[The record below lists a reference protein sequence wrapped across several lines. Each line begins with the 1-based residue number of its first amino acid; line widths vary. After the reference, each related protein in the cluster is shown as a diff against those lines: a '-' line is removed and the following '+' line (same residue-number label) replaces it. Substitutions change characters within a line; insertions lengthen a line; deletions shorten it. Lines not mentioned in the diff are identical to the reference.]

1 MYMKAFLLTY
11 RSFATPEQL
20 LCKLIERYHVP
31 AREEQNR
38 TKIQLRV
45 CNTVKVRHTQ
55 GERIC
60 RQRQDERFLTLAPRH
75 SIGSRIAR
83 RTSTTISHNRSWTL
97 SMIH

>member
-55 GERIC
+55 ASASAGSAKMNGSSLSR
-60 RQRQDERFLTLAPRH
+60 LATVLDRE
-75 SIGSRIAR
+75 
-83 RTSTTISHNRSWTL
+83 
-97 SMIH
+97 